1 MTGVKF
7 AFIGGGSLQWAP
19 KLLTDIA
26 LTPGL
31 EGSQVDL
38 YDINAELS
46 GMMERLG
53 QLISE
58 KAGTGMQVRAV
69 NERKAALEGADFVIF
84 CIAQGGLEAM
94 RHDLEIPWRYGIAQ
108 PVGDTVGPGGISR
121 ALRHIPVV
129 VEIAREM
136 ESLCPDAWLLNL
148 TNPMTTICR
157 AVTKATSI
165 RTIGLCHEMHGVK
178 RHLSAILDVP
188 YEAIKVRAAGVNHLP
203 WILEM
208 TIDGRDGFE
217 MLREWIDRNG
227 VFRFANE
234 GLDGTYASVFRDR
247 FAVKLSLFQVYGALG
262 AAGDRH
268 LAEFFPHFLT
278 EANDWGRRFGV
289 ELTTIEHR
297 KQGQE
302 WAYQRVKE
310 IVESGELPPLERSAE
325 QLAPVAAALSGGPE
339 GRFIINI
346 PNEGQIPEL
355 PLDVTV
361 ETYAWVSQRGVE
373 PLTAGPIPPA
383 IVQILRRV
391 SGEQELIV
399 EAALK
404 GDRDLA
410 LQAMLADALV
420 KDWTIAEPMLDELL
434 AAHAAYL
441 PQFQG

>member
-1 MTGVKF
+1 MSGVKF

-31 EGSQVDL
+31 EGSRVDL
-38 YDINAELS
+38 YDINAELAE
-46 GMMERLG
+46 MMQQLG
-53 QLISE
+53 RRIAE
-58 KAGTGMQVRAV
+58 EAGTGMQVRVAG
-69 NERKAALEGADFVIF
+69 ERKSALEGADFVIF

-94 RHDLEIPWRYGIAQ
+94 RHDIEIPWRYGIAQ

-178 RHLSAILDVP
+178 RHLSGILGMP
-188 YEAIKVRAAGVNHLP
+188 YEAIRVRAAGVNHLP
-203 WILEM
+203 WILQM
-208 TIDGRDGFE
+208 SIDGRDGFE
-217 MLREWIDRNG
+217 LLRGWIAENG
-227 VFRFANE
+227 VFRFASE

-247 FAVKLSLFQVYGALG
+247 LAVKLSLFQVYGALG

-278 EANDWGRRFGV
+278 EANGWGRRFGV

-297 KQGQE
+297 EQGRDR
-302 WAYQRVKE
+302 AYQRIRELVS
-310 IVESGELPPLERSAE
+310 SGELPPLERSAE

-361 ETYAWVSQRGVE
+361 ETYAWVSERGVE

-399 EAALK
+399 EAALR
-404 GDRDLA
+404 GDRQLA

-420 KDWTIAEPMLDELL
+420 RDWTIAEPMLNDLL
-434 AAHAAYL
+434 AANAAYL
-441 PQFQG
+441 PQFQV

>member
-1 MTGVKF
+1 MADIKF

-31 EGSQVDL
+31 EGSQVIL
-38 YDINAELS
+38 YDINHDLMA
-46 GMMERLG
+46 MMEQLG
-53 QLISE
+53 QRI
-58 KAGTGMQVRAV
+58 AQQTGTGMEVTAV
-69 NERKAALEGADFVIF
+69 SERKAALDGADFVIF

-108 PVGDTVGPGGISR
+108 SVGDTVGPGGISR

-129 VEIAREM
+129 INVAREM
-136 ESLCPDAWLLNL
+136 EEVCPDAWMLNL

-157 AVTKATSI
+157 AVTKETSI

-178 RHLSAILDVP
+178 HHLSRLFGVP
-188 YEAIKVRAAGVNHLP
+188 DEAIKVRAGGVNHLA
-203 WILEM
+203 WILQM

-217 MLREWIDRNG
+217 MLREWIAENG
-227 VFRFANE
+227 IFRFANE
-234 GLDGTYASVFRDR
+234 GLENSALSVFRDR
-247 FAVKLSLFQVYGALG
+247 LAVKFSLFQTYGALA

-289 ELTTIEHR
+289 ELTKIEHR
-297 KQGQE
+297 EQRRQ

-310 IVESGELPPLERSAE
+310 ILSSGELPPLERSSE
-325 QLAPVAAALSGGPE
+325 QLAPLAAALKGGPE
-339 GRFIINI
+339 GRFIINV

-361 ETYAWVSQRGVE
+361 ETYAWASQRGVE

-383 IVQILRRV
+383 VAQILRRI
-391 SGEQELIV
+391 SGEQEIIV
-399 EAALK
+399 EAALR
-404 GDRDLA
+404 GDKQLA

-420 KDWTIAEPMLDELL
+420 KEWTIAEPMLDDLL
-434 AAHAAYL
+434 AANAAYL
-441 PQFQG
+441 PQFRH